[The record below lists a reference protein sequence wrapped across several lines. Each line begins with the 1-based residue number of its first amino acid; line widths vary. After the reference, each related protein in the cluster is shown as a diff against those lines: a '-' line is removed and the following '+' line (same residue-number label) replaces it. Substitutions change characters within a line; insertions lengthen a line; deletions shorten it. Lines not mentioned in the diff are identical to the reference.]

1 MINLILS
8 VDDDYPTNL
17 YNQLILKE
25 SKVTDQIIT
34 LFSGKE
40 AMEYLQLES
49 NQVPE
54 VMLLDLNMPLMNG
67 WEVLDALM
75 ENKDERLGNMKI
87 FLLTSSPIIDDIE
100 RVKKHP
106 MVNGVLMKPL
116 KPEKL
121 LEML

>member
-17 YNQLILKE
+17 YNQLVLKE
-25 SKVTDQIIT
+25 AKVTDQVVT

-40 AMEYLQLES
+40 AMEYLQQET
-49 NQVPE
+49 NTVPE
-54 VMLLDLNMPLMNG
+54 VLLLDLNMPLMNG

-75 ENKDERLGNMKI
+75 ENEDQRLVSMKI

-116 KPEKL
+116 KTERL